1 MARRKLR
8 LQYIAN
14 ASSRRNTF
22 KKRKK
27 GLLKKVYEIT
37 TLCDIKAATVIYS
50 PFEAELK
57 VFPSHLEVH
66 QMLTRFRDMPEMEKT
81 RNMVN
86 QETFLRQQID
96 KIQEQIRKL
105 KRDNQ
110 EKQITQV
117 MFDCL
122 KGKTLSDLE
131 LKDLSDLTFIIEQN
145 LKELDI
151 KQQDAKEHKHEENQ
165 LNQVQAAPAAVELDL
180 TTTSAFGEGTNR
192 GVEQQQ
198 HHTPVEAQ
206 SMEHMHYQMMQVAEQ
221 RQQQM
226 LQQQLWFMDIMNP
239 PSPQKMDFL
248 HPLPQLPPGAFR
260 DYNSGND
267 TWPNDSSL
275 RFP

>member
-14 ASSRRNTF
+14 ACSRRNTF
-22 KKRKK
+22 KKRNK

-37 TLCDIKAATVIYS
+37 ALCDIKAAAVIYS
-50 PFEAELK
+50 PFEVESK
-57 VFPSHLEVH
+57 VFPSHPEVH
-66 QMLTRFRDMPEMEKT
+66 QMLTRFQDMPEMDKT

-96 KIQEQIRKL
+96 KIQEKIIKL

-151 KQQDAKEHKHEENQ
+151 K
-165 LNQVQAAPAAVELDL
+165 
-180 TTTSAFGEGTNR
+180 
-192 GVEQQQ
+192 
-198 HHTPVEAQ
+198 
-206 SMEHMHYQMMQVAEQ
+206 
-221 RQQQM
+221 
-226 LQQQLWFMDIMNP
+226 
-239 PSPQKMDFL
+239 
-248 HPLPQLPPGAFR
+248 
-260 DYNSGND
+260 
-267 TWPNDSSL
+267 
-275 RFP
+275 